1 MAAAGNPPEKDQS
14 MDDIL
19 ASIRRIMLDEQARL
33 QDTPGGAS
41 SQPPARSPDPNTETV
56 LILDSSMSVEDMPA
70 QSFAVSLEDEK
81 VTLVPTENTEVSP
94 APPAAE
100 KTPDPG
106 HATVTAT
113 VPADA
118 GTAEV
123 AAPLG
128 REPETSPQTT
138 VLGATGTVP
147 VILDAASHQVLTP
160 QAIEALMAPAAAAAA
175 AASVE
180 VLIKQL
186 SEERLAALQ
195 PARSGSPSLEDVV
208 RAELRPFLKAWLDE
222 HLPPMVERLV
232 RAEISR
238 LIGRSGF

>member
-1 MAAAGNPPEKDQS
+1 
-14 MDDIL
+14 
-19 ASIRRIMLDEQARL
+19 L

-41 SQPPARSPDPNTETV
+41 SQPAGRSPDANTETV
-56 LILDSSMSVEDMPA
+56 LILDSSMSVEDLPA
-70 QSFAVSLEDEK
+70 QSFAVSLADEK
-81 VTLVPTENTEVSP
+81 VTLVPTENAEAAP
-94 APPAAE
+94 APVE
-100 KTPDPG
+100 KTRDPEL
-106 HATVTAT
+106 AAASET
-113 VPADA
+113 VPTDA

-123 AAPLG
+123 AAPVG
-128 REPETSPQTT
+128 REPETSAQTT

-147 VILDAASHQVLTP
+147 VILDATSHQVLTP

-180 VLIKQL
+180 ALLKQL

-195 PARSGSPSLEDVV
+195 PGRSASPSMEDVV
-208 RAELRPFLKAWLDE
+208 RSELRPFLKAWLDE

>member
-41 SQPPARSPDPNTETV
+41 SQPPVRSPDPNTETV
-56 LILDSSMSVEDMPA
+56 LILDSSMSVEDMAA

-81 VTLVPTENTEVSP
+81 VTLVPTENTE

-100 KTPDPG
+100 KTQDPD
-106 HATVTAT
+106 HATGTET
-113 VPADA
+113 VRAEA
-118 GTAEV
+118 GTAEA
-123 AAPLG
+123 AAPVG
-128 REPETSPQTT
+128 WEPETSAQTT

-180 VLIKQL
+180 ALLKQL

-195 PARSGSPSLEDVV
+195 PARSASPSMEDVV
-208 RAELRPFLKAWLDE
+208 RSELRPFLKTWLDE